1 MTPTG
6 IRRSPLGRISG
17 QPWGRRENPHQPHTD
32 CCHPGPAG
40 RRPPHGRGS
49 GEPRRMQGRG
59 ARGPHRAQPPLARH
73 PPHLGAVDPALL
85 EGALVRV
92 AGTHVAVLTPVAGVR
107 AANAGHAPGGGGRR
121 ERLQR
126 PQRRQ
131 AGPSPPL
138 LGDRGETEGRR
149 HQGPAEACTAQQG
162 MTRRG
167 GRGQQ
172 GHYSRLMDA
181 AVVKDK
187 VRPGEPH
194 TRLLGEQ
201 LQPHRA
207 RGPCGKAKGGREPAG
222 GQRVPPPEQPSH

>member
-17 QPWGRRENPHQPHTD
+17 QPWGQRENPHQPHTD

-107 AANAGHAPGGGGRR
+107 AANAGHAPGGGAQRKASETTEKAGWPLATPPRGQRGNGRKKA
-121 ERLQR
+121 
-126 PQRRQ
+126 P
-131 AGPSPPL
+131 GPSGGLHRAARDDATRGQRSARPL
-138 LGDRGETEGRR
+138 LTTDGRCSCKR
-149 HQGPAEACTAQQG
+149 QSPSRRTARPSPWRAAAAAPCAWPLRQGQG
-162 MTRRG
+162 
-167 GRGQQ
+167 
-172 GHYSRLMDA
+172 
-181 AVVKDK
+181 
-187 VRPGEPH
+187 RP
-194 TRLLGEQ
+194 
-201 LQPHRA
+201 
-207 RGPCGKAKGGREPAG
+207 
-222 GQRVPPPEQPSH
+222 